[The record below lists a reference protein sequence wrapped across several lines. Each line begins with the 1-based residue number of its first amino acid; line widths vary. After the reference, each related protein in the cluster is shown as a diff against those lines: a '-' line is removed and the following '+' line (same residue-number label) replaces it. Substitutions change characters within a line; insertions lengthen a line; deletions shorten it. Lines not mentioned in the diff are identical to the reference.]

1 MPRDRRKKP
10 GTTSSFYHEQGE
22 EGTEYVTESYLQKLA
37 QQVPGLNLPTWTTA
51 RNDPKYVNS
60 ITEDAQSANNN
71 GFTGTP
77 SFLIGKTGGSME
89 KLEYTSLTDPASFNA
104 AIEKQLKS

>member
-1 MPRDRRKKP
+1 M
-10 GTTSSFYHEQGE
+10 
-22 EGTEYVTESYLQKLA
+22 TESYLQKLA

-51 RNDPKYVNS
+51 RNDPKYANS

-77 SFLIGKTGGSME
+77 SFLIGKTGGAME
-89 KLEYTSLTDPASFNA
+89 KFEYSSLTDPTGFKE